1 MSSPVRGAASTAPP
15 TADSYSAP
23 TPKVRY
29 DAGASGF
36 NTGRD
41 SVPLAP
47 SGVPSKAP
55 PGSAR
60 PKGPPVGPV
69 FKPSPVE
76 LLPQQAPAGQKT
88 GSATNPSRGTAPADR
103 AANKGARG

>member
-1 MSSPVRGAASTAPP
+1 AASTAPP

-41 SVPLAP
+41 S
-47 SGVPSKAP
+47 
-55 PGSAR
+55 
-60 PKGPPVGPV
+60 
-69 FKPSPVE
+69 
-76 LLPQQAPAGQKT
+76 APAGQKT